1 MDNRNRLELY
11 LKRRDV
17 VEDKTDGES
26 ITQKL
31 FQKKGCLLGVKKIK
45 DVRGLINMINSNT

>member
-1 MDNRNRLELY
+1 MDNHNQLELY
-11 LKRRDV
+11 LKRGDV
-17 VEDKTDGES
+17 VVGKTDGES